1 MKTIKLNETPV
12 RTAKNYQINNINIEN
27 FEFPKNIEKF
37 KNIEIKNII
46 IDEKTSNR
54 FLRYGLGK
62 EIEKNVLTEH

>member
-37 KNIEIKNII
+37 KNILHNLYPHS
-46 IDEKTSNR
+46 DNT
-54 FLRYGLGK
+54 F
-62 EIEKNVLTEH
+62 